1 MPTILPSIPSISPML
16 MGCLGVS
23 HLFLLQGCV
32 KTAVKWK
39 SWDIASKRLEII
51 FELCLVVLPPSLP
64 SQNVCVLSCRNQEMF
79 GGAVKLPCSELCKAA
94 GVKGGGLQTGLGE
107 PVCVWEGKGRWWLS
121 SLEQRA
127 QNGPVSVTMGWG
139 FGLRLLPSSR
149 PTLVSSLGEDGRDS
163 LVTQLPQNPLPGTP
177 TIPEVALWQT
187 FRWTLVCYPHYFNF
201 AVRSRQPK
209 NSVVVPL
216 PKPFRMVF
224 SSTWRESCDLDPHR
238 EAEAIG
244 EAVTEQGGEL

>member
-1 MPTILPSIPSISPML
+1 

-163 LVTQLPQNPLPGTP
+163 LVTQLPQNPLPETP

-201 AVRSRQPK
+201 AVRRRQPK

-216 PKPFRMVF
+216 PKLFRMVF
-224 SSTWRESCDLDPHR
+224 SSTPRQSCDLEPHR
-238 EAEAIG
+238 EAEAAG
-244 EAVTEQGGEL
+244 EAVTEQGGELWDIFLPFR